1 MAGIELQTGLLL
13 LVAAVAG
20 VAIGWLLRARN
31 ATRRLEQVGDDWQPR
46 FDKAVR
52 QYEHLKAENTTLS
65 TSLEAGR
72 TALLK
77 HEHAAAR
84 SRTEIESLRERAK
97 TQAKDIFMLGS
108 ERDGLSAQL
117 STNQKTLDV
126 AKLRISELQMEI
138 QKSKDYY
145 KTQLEAATDQRKVLE
160 RKIED
165 AQMEHDSLN
174 NLLAAARA
182 EHVSVSNMLA
192 SAHARLDS
200 LESLEDK
207 VVALEADNAEL
218 RHEAAVATREAE
230 ALKRDVAELDALKV
244 QNKELAHCLES
255 MENSRK
261 QYEEDA
267 LRYRTQ
273 YEQAEKQSDTL
284 RVKLGD
290 IEKNFVETQQAQEES
305 RNSGNGADDAIPPFG
320 LAEPDGEPDDLTEI
334 VGIGRVFEE
343 TLHSLGI
350 FHFRQIAAF
359 GPVEVARVNA
369 ELKEFRGRIEQDDWI
384 GQAKELHFRKYG
396 EADE

>member
-20 VAIGWLLRARN
+20 AMIGWLLRARN
-31 ATRRLEQVGDDWQPR
+31 ATRRLEQVGDDWQSR

-290 IEKNFVETQQAQEES
+290 IEKNFVEMQQAQEES